1 MERLNHPRLTI
12 DLTELQDK
20 KLRDLIPWGQK
31 KALFYTII
39 DELILILEALEPSD
53 RSVALSAICAKRVS
67 ILDLLREGEKKKAK
81 KVKKNETP

>member
-1 MERLNHPRLTI
+1 MERLNPPRLTI

-39 DELILILEALEPSD
+39 DELIFILDALDPMD
-53 RSVALSAICAKRVS
+53 RGVALSAICAKRIS
-67 ILDLLREGEKKKAK
+67 ILDLMREGEKKKAK
-81 KVKKNETP
+81 KVKKEAI